1 MQLSS
6 LPDDILVL
14 LFDPF
19 MVGKNEGLQF
29 WSLGKNKN
37 RWFLSGSPAIHL
49 STHVGIC
56 FGNDMD
62 REVHVVVTSVP
73 RFAKGPVKCR
83 LLDAEVLLRD
93 PPIFR
98 QSLLKPCFEPCLK
111 LKTQLS
117 LASFYQELC
126 VNRTFFCL

>member
-1 MQLSS
+1 MLH
-6 LPDDILVL
+6 
-14 LFDPF
+14 
-19 MVGKNEGLQF
+19 LQ
-29 WSLGKNKN
+29 STL
-37 RWFLSGSPAIHL
+37 
-49 STHVGIC
+49 THVGIC

-62 REVHVVVTSVP
+62 REVPCCGDMCAHVCQ
-73 RFAKGPVKCR
+73 GPVKCR

-93 PPIFR
+93 PPIR